1 MHVHTHARR
10 TTGELFLNLQDFLLG
25 EAPST
30 VLYRER
36 VTIDVVVD
44 VGLVELLG
52 ERVGYLDLLL
62 PFGVRTFDHV
72 ANLLE
77 VRLELLVGDGCIRI
91 HKPS

>member
-10 TTGELFLNLQDFLLG
+10 TTGELFLDLEDFLLG
-25 EAPST
+25 KAPAAE
-30 VLYRER
+30 LDGER
-36 VTIDVVVD
+36 VTIDIVVD

-62 PFGVRTFDHV
+62 PFSVRTFDHV
-72 ANLLE
+72 ADLLE